1 MSGPPTKRARIEIS
15 AAKKQEICQ
24 YKEENQKA
32 TQQDIARHFSL
43 TWGTAIG
50 RSTISTIFP
59 FAVHQAKLIVH
70 KRERRL

>member
-1 MSGPPTKRARIEIS
+1 MSGPPTKRAQMEIS

-32 TQQDIARHFSL
+32 TQQDIVPRFSL

-50 RSTISTIFP
+50 KFSISSILTC
-59 FAVHQAKLIVH
+59 
-70 KRERRL
+70 